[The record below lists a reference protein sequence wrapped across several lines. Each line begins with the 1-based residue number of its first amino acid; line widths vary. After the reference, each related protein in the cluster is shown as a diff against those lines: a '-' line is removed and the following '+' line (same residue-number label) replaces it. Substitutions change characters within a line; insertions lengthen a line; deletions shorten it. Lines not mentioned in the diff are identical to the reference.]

1 MQTNNLTAFDDRV
14 YHTLVASATRIRVPK
29 SSRPSPSTSRKKVVV
44 VTFEGPST
52 PGYLSFPSPEF
63 EPSASAV
70 LDLLTNSGEHKT
82 IPASDVKAVHFVR
95 DLDEPLEPLRRTFL
109 SRPKLEGLWL
119 HLKFRDGDEIEGV
132 VTNDLL
138 AMLDNG
144 LQLTPP
150 GPSGNTQRLF
160 VPRPAIAEVKV
171 LGVVGASRRLSSQ
184 PGPTQPP
191 LFKT

>member
-1 MQTNNLTAFDDRV
+1 MQTNNLTAFDAKV

-29 SSRPSPSTSRKKVVV
+29 YPKLSPSSSRKKVIV
-44 VTFEGPST
+44 VTFDGPST
-52 PGYLSFPSPEF
+52 PGYLSFPSRET
-63 EPSASAV
+63 EPSAPVA
-70 LDLLTNSGEHKT
+70 LDLLTIAGEHKA
-82 IPASDVKAVHFVR
+82 ILASDVKAVHFVR

-132 VTNDLL
+132 VPNDLL

-144 LQLTPP
+144 LHLTPP

-171 LGVVGASRRLSSQ
+171 LGVVGASRRWPSQ
-184 PGPTQPP
+184 PCPPQPR
-191 LFKT
+191 LFEP

>member
-1 MQTNNLTAFDDRV
+1 
-14 YHTLVASATRIRVPK
+14 
-29 SSRPSPSTSRKKVVV
+29 VV
-44 VTFEGPST
+44 VTFDGPRT
-52 PGYLSFPSPEF
+52 PGYLSFPTSER
-63 EPSASAV
+63 EPSAPAV
-70 LDLLTNSGEHKT
+70 LDLLTISGEHKA

-95 DLDEPLEPLRRTFL
+95 DLNEPLEPLRRTFL

-132 VTNDLL
+132 VPNDLL

-171 LGVVGASRRLSSQ
+171 LGIVGAPRRLPSQ
-184 PGPTQPP
+184 SAPRQPR
-191 LFKT
+191 LFET